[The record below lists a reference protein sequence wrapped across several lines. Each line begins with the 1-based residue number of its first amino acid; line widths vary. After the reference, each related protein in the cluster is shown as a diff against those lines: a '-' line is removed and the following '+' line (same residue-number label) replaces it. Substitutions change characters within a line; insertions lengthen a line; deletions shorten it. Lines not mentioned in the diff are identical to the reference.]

1 MEFLEKNLNPLVPLI
16 NLTVQRAEIIK
27 PTDPKNPA
35 RHQPNQA
42 AKNFSEIKSMNS
54 EQP

>member
-16 NLTVQRAEIIK
+16 DLAVQRAVIIK
-27 PTDPKNPA
+27 PTDSKHPA

-42 AKNFSEIKSMNS
+42 SKNFSEIKSMNS